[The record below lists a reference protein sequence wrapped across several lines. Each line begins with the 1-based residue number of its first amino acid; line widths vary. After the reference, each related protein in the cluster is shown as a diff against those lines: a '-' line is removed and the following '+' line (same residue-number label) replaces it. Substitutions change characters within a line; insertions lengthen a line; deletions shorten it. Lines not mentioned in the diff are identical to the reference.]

1 MSKIW
6 CRVDNTLPPRENSP
20 PVKERELEPGV
31 IEIIP
36 VDLVHY
42 SNWMKN
48 QKLSLLLRRNGT
60 R

>member
-36 VDLVHY
+36 VDLVHTPI
-42 SNWMKN
+42 
-48 QKLSLLLRRNGT
+48 G
-60 R
+60 